1 MRKRFGFNKGSCA
14 LAFACGLIASCFLP
28 PKFLVAVLA
37 IWVIVLAVQCV
48 K

>member
-1 MRKRFGFNKGSCA
+1 MRRNNNHNKGFCA

-28 PKFLVAVLA
+28 PKFLVAILA
-37 IWVIVLAVQCV
+37 VWVIVLAISAC

>member
-1 MRKRFGFNKGSCA
+1 MRKRMGCHKHSCA

-37 IWVIVLAVQCV
+37 IWIIVLAVQSI